1 MVERQLRKV
10 AEQLTAL
17 REELRVLDEQLVHFD
32 DAADDARLRSLVS
45 ETPAAEQEHRQ
56 AQRHADAMTR
66 RRADVAAE
74 IERLEITQDQLLDR
88 FTEERR

>member
-17 REELRVLDEQLVHFD
+17 REELRVLEEQLVHFD

-56 AQRHADAMTR
+56 AQRHADAMKR

-74 IERLEITQDQLLDR
+74 IERLETTQDGLLDR